1 MNDATTGAEQQPTA
15 WVSLVDEDGP
25 RPGYATAGSVAFDL
39 AARETIVVQP
49 GRIARIPTNVIVQIP
64 EGYCLLV
71 ALRSSTPSRLG
82 LMMPNAPG
90 IIDRDYAGPHDEI
103 LVQVLNFTATPVT
116 VQRGT
121 RLAQAMFVRAD
132 RLPLIFRDRPATP
145 SRGGFGSTG

>member
-1 MNDATTGAEQQPTA
+1 
-15 WVSLVDEDGP
+15 LVDEDGP
-25 RPGYATAGSVAFDL
+25 RPSYATAGSVAFDL

-64 EGYCLLV
+64 DGYCLVV

-82 LMMPNAPG
+82 LLMPNAPG

-103 LVQVLNFTATPVT
+103 LVQVLNFTDTPVT
-116 VQRGT
+116 VERGT
-121 RLAQAMFVRAD
+121 RIAQAMFVRTD
-132 RLPLIFRDRPATP
+132 RLPLVFGGAPIPH